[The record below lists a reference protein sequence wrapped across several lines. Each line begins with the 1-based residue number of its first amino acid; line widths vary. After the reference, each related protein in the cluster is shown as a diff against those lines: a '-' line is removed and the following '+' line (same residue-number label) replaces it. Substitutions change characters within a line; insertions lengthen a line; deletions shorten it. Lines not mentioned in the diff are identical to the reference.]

1 MGRKSNDHG
10 RSLAGATG
18 NRNLAAVFL
27 DDFLYGGEAESG
39 SGSLRC
45 ETWFKNLADVFGGNR
60 RAVILDANRHFV
72 ATAPSAMRD
81 GFKMDVPAGRHG
93 LQGVL
98 QDAQKDLKQL
108 TLICLD

>member
-27 DDFLYGGEAESG
+27 DDLLHGGEAESC
-39 SGSLRC
+39 SGSLRR
-45 ETWFKNLADVFGGNR
+45 ESWFKDLADVFGGNR
-60 RAVILDANRHFV
+60 RAVILDAHGHFV
-72 ATAPSAMRD
+72 ATTPSAMRD
-81 GFKMDVPAGRHG
+81 GFKMDVTSGRHG

-98 QDAQKDLKQL
+98 QNAEKHLLQL
-108 TLICLD
+108 TLICFD